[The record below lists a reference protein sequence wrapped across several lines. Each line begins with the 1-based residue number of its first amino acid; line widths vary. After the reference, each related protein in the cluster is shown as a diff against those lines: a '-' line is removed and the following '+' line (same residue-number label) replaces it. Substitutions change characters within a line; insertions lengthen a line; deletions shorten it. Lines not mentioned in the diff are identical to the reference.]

1 MAEASVAAKAEAKAI
16 PWDLEKGAGWALLK
30 ALGMEVSWAVAR
42 AQEKDDTSEV
52 SMGQV

>member
-1 MAEASVAAKAEAKAI
+1 M

-30 ALGMEVSWAVAR
+30 ALGMEASWAVAR

-52 SMGQV
+52 STDPVKG